1 VHSVNSVAPLLTSL
15 PPPPTHT
22 QEDSFHLVD
31 SRPQK
36 APKFGNK
43 RFQQQR
49 FQQQRREREARQEGG
64 REKTKQQQQ
73 KRQQWGNWRDQQRV
87 GDGRV
92 AGQRVLGG
100 RGA

>member
-1 VHSVNSVAPLLTSL
+1 
-15 PPPPTHT
+15 
-22 QEDSFHLVD
+22 LVD

-87 GDGRV
+87 GGAGCQDTRHGSIHTSAAAV
-92 AGQRVLGG
+92 AHDCSSGSSISL
-100 RGA
+100 